1 MSATSDMHSAT
12 FLDVVVSK
20 RAPIFE
26 LLASEDQTLLIRSD
40 SFLVLNPLL
49 DSLDGIDRVDIQ
61 GDGLTGQGLDEDLL
75 QEKAI
80 KIAKRSITLT

>member
-1 MSATSDMHSAT
+1 MHSAT

-40 SFLVLNPLL
+40 SFLVLDPLL
-49 DSLDGIDRVDIQ
+49 DSLDGIDSVDIQ
-61 GDGLTGQGLDEDLL
+61 GDCLTGQGLDEDLL